1 MGTSTASTKKLHI
14 QVQIQT
20 TEELKAENK
29 SLQHQ
34 MRNLQR
40 RKEVFEREVMSIE
53 HRLTRKAMFF
63 QENIQRL
70 RSGVEA

>member
-1 MGTSTASTKKLHI
+1 MDSSIASSKELHL

-20 TEELKAENK
+20 TEELKQENK
-29 SLQHQ
+29 SLQKQ
-34 MRNLQR
+34 MRNLAR

-70 RSGVEA
+70 REGA